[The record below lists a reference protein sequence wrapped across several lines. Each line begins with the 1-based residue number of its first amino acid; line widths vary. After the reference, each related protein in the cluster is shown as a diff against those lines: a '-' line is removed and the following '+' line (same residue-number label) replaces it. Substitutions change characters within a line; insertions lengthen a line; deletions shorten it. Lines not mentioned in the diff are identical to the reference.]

1 MGRTLEEILAQEDPH
16 MVADARRLAAEML
29 LDIEKAECVT
39 LNKDAAKE
47 SSDHQKA
54 TDSN

>member
-16 MVADARRLAAEML
+16 MVADARRLAAEIL
-29 LDIEKAECVT
+29 LDIEKAECAS
-39 LNKDAAKE
+39 LDRGAAEE
-47 SSDHQKA
+47 SPIQQKA